1 MSTVNEHYKQLLS
14 KHYTWMFATSFE
26 ERVDHERSLLF
37 QALET
42 LKNKPERAL
51 VVDLGSGPGFQTVA
65 LAQLGFSPVIA
76 IDSSA
81 ELLDELR
88 SHIDGFS
95 VQIEK
100 ADLRDLPNFVAAGHA
115 SVIVCMGDTLTHLA
129 SKADVS
135 ALFQDVFD
143 ALHPGGVFVITYR
156 DLTKELEGLDRFIPV
171 QSDDDTIMTCFL
183 EYESAESVAVHDLV
197 YTRDGAA
204 WSLSKSSYRKLRLG
218 FDWLVQ
224 ELNAVGLVVV
234 SEGTAGRLLRVV
246 AAKP

>member
-1 MSTVNEHYKQLLS
+1 MSTVNEHYDRLLA
-14 KHYTWMFATSFE
+14 KHYTWMFAASFE
-26 ERVDHERSLLF
+26 ERVDQEKSLLS
-37 QALET
+37 QALEA
-42 LKNKPERAL
+42 LKSKPERAL
-51 VVDLGSGPGFQTVA
+51 AVDLGSGPGFQTVA
-65 LAQLGFSPVIA
+65 LARLGFSPVIA

-100 ADLRDLPNFVAAGHA
+100 ADLRDLPTVVAAGHA

-143 ALHPGGVFVITYR
+143 TLHRGGMFVITYR

-171 QSDDDTIMTCFL
+171 QSDENTIMTCFL
-183 EYESAESVAVHDLV
+183 QYESAESVVVHDLV

-218 FDWLVQ
+218 ADWLVR
-224 ELNAVGLVVV
+224 ELNAVGFVVV
-234 SEGTAGRLLRVV
+234 SEDVAGRLVQVV